1 MMALNPFKPKV
12 SINLT
17 VMILAATGFSTLA
30 SVGGGLVMY
39 FESIAALED
48 TIAEVSR
55 AECNSLQIEIMKS
68 IEETE
73 TIVYKTRKFLY
84 SSIITAQGPIVAD
97 EYGNLNFTKEDVGVW
112 IELIRRYAFGII
124 WESSY
129 LYSLGVMLIPANG
142 TDASSVY
149 ANVWFDQR
157 ADGSKEFLVG
167 VAAKSNP
174 NATDGERVN
183 CRVWTLDDDGDDLVY
198 QYEWDSLSLYHEHS
212 VTKEWDL
219 RSQWREHP
227 PLGWSPGK
235 EEKGAVLSRWRT
247 PSTWAAT
254 DNNPYVY
261 ESFETA
267 FEVPPAPHPWS
278 TYRNIF
284 INGYFIFTSWETI
297 VAAYGNSHAGTEVV
311 LFNPGGQTVYATSS
325 NHTMIDK
332 ACYAIYGGQIPPVVD
347 CVVSIAHMTQRV
359 QDAYS
364 ATKDDVEAFT
374 MATLD
379 GEDYFIRKMPIFRF
393 LPEGGISEDEPY
405 PLNTAILWIRP
416 VSTIETQVRHALYLL
431 AGFSAVVLLLD
442 AVLATLEVLL
452 VGLPLGRLSEAMQS
466 LQCMELEEA
475 LVATNKACTRG
486 VAVTQVQNLVNG
498 MLFSITSLG
507 EYKTFLPGALFEG
520 KSVLGEGNTRRM
532 RAPPGQENGEATVVF
547 TDIRS
552 STSIWE
558 AVPEGMCEALQ
569 IHNAV
574 MRDTMDEFDG
584 YEVKTIGDAFM
595 VAFDTTLQGVEFGL
609 RVHERLH
616 VADWP
621 PSLLECH
628 LCTDASTLWRG
639 LTVRIGVNSG
649 PVSVEMNTLTGRTD
663 YFGHTVNVA
672 SRLESTCTPG
682 AVAICALLWD
692 ADGGP
697 CGVIRGATKQL
708 QLKGVTGLT
717 SVCSLW
723 PETLAGRTKNP
734 LTSIGENSS
743 VHSLLSA
750 SSVGTRSSVGSAV
763 ATGACTLTAA
773 QCLATVGVV
782 GVEVGDESHIGSLRV
797 MSTGL
802 ATVKSA
808 LDRSGGRLVSLIG
821 NFVCIGWN
829 LTHAAPAHIEN
840 ALRFAQ
846 HLRSMPALQGGGI
859 VSGPVHHGEVGARN
873 HRFVTVMGR
882 AVRRSWRLCEDAIAD
897 GSFFLYEPPV
907 ETSLPPNLRKVLTP
921 HTKDGLYAVVAQQDL
936 VMETSSLASL

>member
-1 MMALNPFKPKV
+1 MAFDCSVQPKV

-30 SVGGGLVMY
+30 SVGGGLMMY
-39 FESIAALED
+39 FESTAALED

-73 TIVYKTRKFLY
+73 DAVYRMYRFFNTSLIKSRDIIAQDANGHLTVAEDDVATWVELLRHHTFSSVRESKHLY
-84 SSIITAQGPIVAD
+84 SISMAVLAPNESDWSSIHTSHWYDLKADGGREYAWATSGKHLPAARYGHRTDTVVSSVDEFGNTVA
-97 EYGNLNFTKEDVGVW
+97 
-112 IELIRRYAFGII
+112 
-124 WESSY
+124 Y
-129 LYSLGVMLIPANG
+129 LYQWDVLEAYYVAPIQNG
-142 TDASSVY
+142 SRTGWTSDSRGA
-149 ANVWFDQR
+149 
-157 ADGSKEFLVG
+157 LV
-167 VAAKSNP
+167 
-174 NATDGERVN
+174 
-183 CRVWTLDDDGDDLVY
+183 
-198 QYEWDSLSLYHEHS
+198 H
-212 VTKEWDL
+212 
-219 RSQWREHP
+219 
-227 PLGWSPGK
+227 
-235 EEKGAVLSRWRT
+235 RWRD
-247 PSTWAAT
+247 PSTWYAS
-254 DNNPYVY
+254 DGNPYVY
-261 ESFETA
+261 ASFDLVFPT
-267 FEVPPAPHPWS
+267 PPPPHPWS
-278 TYRNIF
+278 AYKDITVSGF
-284 INGYFIFTSWETI
+284 FMFTSWEAV
-297 VAAYGNSHAGTEVV
+297 VATYGKTHADTEVV
-311 LFNPGGQTVYATSS
+311 VLDPHFLLVYATSS
-325 NHTMIDK
+325 NHSMIDK
-332 ACYAIYGGQIPPVVD
+332 ACVAYYGVQNPPKEACIVT
-347 CVVSIAHMTQRV
+347 IAHMTQRV
-359 QDAYS
+359 QDAWEK
-364 ATKDDVEAFT
+364 TKDKEEVFT

-379 GEDYFIRKMPIFRF
+379 GEEYFIRKKHIFRF
-393 LPEGGISEDEPY
+393 VPSYGGRGLD
-405 PLNTAILWIRP
+405 TTILWIRP
-416 VSTIETQVRHALYLL
+416 VSTIEAQVRHALYLL
-431 AGFSAVVLLLD
+431 AGFSAAVLLLD

-692 ADGGP
+692 AEGGP

-708 QLKGVTGLT
+708 QLKGVTCET
-717 SVCSLW
+717 SVCHLLPESLG
-723 PETLAGRTKNP
+723 GRDTNP
-734 LTSIGENSS
+734 LISLEDNFDVVSVSPLSSAASATSVTSTRT
-743 VHSLLSA
+743 VLSA
-750 SSVGTRSSVGSAV
+750 SGCV
-763 ATGACTLTAA
+763 
-773 QCLATVGVV
+773 ATVGVV
-782 GVEVGDESHIGSLRV
+782 VASVPDEGHLSSLRS
-797 MSTGL
+797 MSTVL
-802 ATVKSA
+802 LTLTAA
-808 LDRSGGRLVSLIG
+808 LDRSGGRLVSLMG
-821 NFVCIGWN
+821 SFVCIGWN

-921 HTKDGLYAVVAQQDL
+921 HTKDGVYVVSGELSEALIHAPSRTMSFVSFGQK
-936 VMETSSLASL
+936 SLLTE